1 MKNAIKTLAQGKC
14 AAGSAA
20 GAGGIRRRTRCAATS
35 AHLHAC
41 TAHTYTRTRTACPG
55 VGCAARVS
63 PAMGQRPNVQGR
75 RSPASSS
82 PAERPMP
89 PLLFPCFPWGSGS
102 TFGDDRKVKESRGA
116 NFLKAIPKAPYCTH
130 TVPYSTVVHQSIS
143 FAVPPTR
150 RSLIRLRRNNALAV
164 VCAEFYHRLQL
175 RCDPFIRIEPCH
187 PCLHLIAQQP
197 VLADDVL

>member
-63 PAMGQRPNVQGR
+63 PAMGQRPNVQ